1 MLTVDNRWLFEKYD
15 GVRAFWN
22 PTAKAFYSRGGDT
35 FQIPQEI
42 IDKMPS
48 DIFLDGELWWV
59 FPLYF
64 PLSLSPPPLTRC
76 ENDTPLLGLAET
88 VLRRP

>member
-1 MLTVDNRWLFEKYD
+1 MLTIDNRWLFEKYD

-22 PTAKAFYSRGGDT
+22 PTAKAFYSRGGNT

-42 IDKMPS
+42 TDTMPS

-59 FPLYF
+59 FP
-64 PLSLSPPPLTRC
+64 PPLLTCC
-76 ENDTPLLGLAET
+76 ERVTPL
-88 VLRRP
+88 